1 MYSGLKHLHLSC
13 ITLSLALFCLRFYW
27 RKQNSSMLQIKWV
40 KILPHG
46 IDTVL
51 LVSAISM
58 AWIASINPFEQHW
71 LAAKILALFAYI
83 VAGTFAI
90 KRARTARGQNFS
102 FILALLCFVYII
114 AVAISKQVLPFFHSM

>member
-1 MYSGLKHLHLSC
+1 MYSILKHLHLSC
-13 ITLSLALFCLRFYW
+13 VTLSLVFFGLRFYW
-27 RKQNSSMLQIKWV
+27 RKQDADKLQKKWV
-40 KILPHG
+40 KILPHL

-58 AWIASINPFEQHW
+58 VWIASINPLEQHW

-90 KRARTARGQNFS
+90 KRARSAGGQNLS
-102 FILALLCFVYII
+102 FILALLCFAYII
-114 AVAISKQVLPFFHSM
+114 AVAISKQVLPFIH